1 MTKFRA
7 ERRHNVEVFA
17 LFEITT
23 KEIWQKKKA
32 HETET
37 KWQKLLGVK
46 LPTCSKIGVYS
57 SFRKVADV
65 HYTTLFNFWKAY
77 RTQKK
82 WDTAEEPFGSS
93 KVTSKFRSTV
103 ENCWRAP
110 QGACI
115 ARNDTKKLGFRESTK
130 IPLSSGQRYNNFR
143 RKRKCWFYNT
153 SFYSFISFLTQL
165 CIVYATSVFF
175 GGDILCCLNW
185 WHL

>member
-1 MTKFRA
+1 MTKFWV
-7 ERRHNVEVFA
+7 ERRHNVEVVA

-93 KVTSKFRSTV
+93 KVTSKFRSTI

-110 QGACI
+110 KAACT
-115 ARNDTKKLGFRESTK
+115 ARNDTKNLDTAKAPKSLCQVANVTVTFAVKENADCTTR
-130 IPLSSGQRYNNFR
+130 LS
-143 RKRKCWFYNT
+143 
-153 SFYSFISFLTQL
+153 IHLFLFFDS
-165 CIVYATSVFF
+165 YASCMQQVCFF
-175 GGDILCCLNW
+175 GEIFSVAWIGD
-185 WHL
+185 HL